1 MTMDKKRYN
10 DLVSK
15 HMPKES
21 KIYNAMKAF
30 IVGGGIGVL
39 GQFLIDV
46 YVHFLDI
53 PKNEANTYMI
63 ITLIFIASLFT
74 ALGFFDNFVSWA
86 RAGLIVPITGFAHSM
101 TSSAIEYRREGLV
114 AGIGANIFKLAGT
127 VILYGVVAAYV
138 FGIIR
143 YLLFGG

>member
-1 MTMDKKRYN
+1 MDKKRYN
-10 DLVSK
+10 DLVNK
-15 HMPKES
+15 HMPKEN

-30 IVGGGIGVL
+30 IIGGIMGIL
-39 GQFLIDV
+39 GQGLIDL
-46 YVHFLDI
+46 YVKVLDI

-74 ALGFFDNFVSWA
+74 AIGFFDNFVSFA

-101 TSSAIEYRREGLV
+101 TSAAMEYRREGLV
-114 AGIGANIFKLAGT
+114 TGIGVNIFKLTGT

-143 YLLFGG
+143 YLVFGG

>member
-1 MTMDKKRYN
+1 MDKKRYK
-10 DLVSK
+10 DLVDK

-21 KIYNAMKAF
+21 KVYNAMKAF
-30 IVGGGIGVL
+30 IIGGTVGVL

-53 PKNEANTYMI
+53 PKVEANTYMM
-63 ITLIFIASLFT
+63 ITLIFIASLCT
-74 ALGFFDNFVSWA
+74 ALGFFDNFVSFA

-101 TSSAIEYRREGLV
+101 TSAAIEYRREGLV
-114 AGIGANIFKLAGT
+114 TGIGANIFKLSGT

-138 FGIIR
+138 FGIVR